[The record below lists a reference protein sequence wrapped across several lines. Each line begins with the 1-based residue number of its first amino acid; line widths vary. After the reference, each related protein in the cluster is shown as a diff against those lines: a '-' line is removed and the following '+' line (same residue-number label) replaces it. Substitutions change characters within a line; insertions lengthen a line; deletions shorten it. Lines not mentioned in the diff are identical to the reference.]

1 MYEKKFEA
9 MLYDR
14 FKVQALF
21 QEEKAENA
29 HSPKQ
34 QQVLH
39 VLFANNVFLPQLTID

>member
-1 MYEKKFEA
+1 MYVNKFEV

-14 FKVQALF
+14 RKVQPLL
-21 QEEKAENA
+21 QEEKDENA

-39 VLFANNVFLPQLTID
+39 ILFANNIFPPKFMIN